1 MKNTRWLQCTLVW
14 VIVIIFTTSLPVTYY
29 KPCKPHRPYRL
40 SPIEALK
47 AQLRANPR
55 TLLID
60 LYYSIIDP
68 PNLLDLRET
77 LAELALQY
85 KAEVG
90 LTLLVQEPK
99 PLNATSSASLY
110 EIRAAVLAVDPLAGN
125 NLILFVS
132 NGTQTSFVETIL
144 VATEQRIGKWRK
156 ESPEKKRFYG
166 LCDKGQKVIGDYDFN
181 LQCSVRNDGG
191 NIVAIDCLK
200 HEIGH
205 YFGLNHNEWQ
215 VESVMYYHADRTHG
229 KWTEWDLQCLL
240 QERLKST
247 EF

>member
-1 MKNTRWLQCTLVW
+1 MKNTRWIKHALVW
-14 VIVIIFTTSLPVTYY
+14 VIIVTFTTSLPVAYC
-29 KPCKPHRPYRL
+29 KPCKPHRLYRL

-90 LTLLVQEPK
+90 LTILAQEPK
-99 PLNATSSASLY
+99 PLNVTSSATLY
-110 EIRAAVLAVDPLAGN
+110 EVRAAVLAVNPMASN

-156 ESPEKKRFYG
+156 EPSGKKRFYG
-166 LCDKGQKVIGDYDFN
+166 LCDRGQKVIGDYDFN
-181 LQCSVRNDGG
+181 LQYSSRNDGG
-191 NIVAIDCLK
+191 HWVAIDCLK

-205 YFGLNHNEWQ
+205 YLGLEHNEWQ